1 MSAANRLY
9 FKLSGIFLLMLI
21 VIGGLYVAI
30 SHYINADYVS
40 EVNQKLYGGI
50 AEHTV
55 SEVQPMLDG
64 QIDTNEIQEI
74 MHSMM
79 VINPSVEVY
88 LLDPEGEII
97 TYVAPYKQVVLEEVS
112 LPPIKEFIAA
122 DPDDRPFLK
131 GDDPRNPEQENI
143 FSAAEM
149 RDEAGELEGYVYI
162 ILASEEQNAVVCY
175 LQGSYMYRLG
185 KNMFFISLLAA
196 SVIGLLAIW
205 YLTRNLRRVT
215 ETVSRFS
222 EGDYTARIP
231 LQSGGDFR
239 QLTQTFNG
247 MADQI
252 QANIEELKSVENL
265 RRELIANV
273 SHDLRTPLA
282 IMQGFVETLLMKNEE
297 LPAEERAQHLK
308 TVLNSSEKLSGL
320 IGQLFEYSKLEAA
333 QIEPHKEAFQLG
345 ELAQDVAHK
354 FGMLA
359 REKDIEIKLEVPENL
374 PLIFADLGLVERVLN
389 NLMDN
394 ALKFTPQ
401 GGQVSL
407 QMNASKD
414 SVEVRVA
421 DTGPGIPEAEQP
433 HIFDRYKKA
442 YRTSGGGAN
451 QGAGLGLAIVK
462 KILELHNQGIRVQS
476 QLKEG
481 TAFVFQLPVLS

>member
-1 MSAANRLY
+1 
-9 FKLSGIFLLMLI
+9 
-21 VIGGLYVAI
+21 
-30 SHYINADYVS
+30 
-40 EVNQKLYGGI
+40 
-50 AEHTV
+50 
-55 SEVQPMLDG
+55 
-64 QIDTNEIQEI
+64 
-74 MHSMM
+74 
-79 VINPSVEVY
+79 
-88 LLDPEGEII
+88 
-97 TYVAPYKQVVLEEVS
+97 
-112 LPPIKEFIAA
+112 
-122 DPDDRPFLK
+122 
-131 GDDPRNPEQENI
+131 
-143 FSAAEM
+143 
-149 RDEAGELEGYVYI
+149 
-162 ILASEEQNAVVCY
+162 
-175 LQGSYMYRLG
+175 
-185 KNMFFISLLAA
+185 MFFISLFAA
-196 SVIGLLAIW
+196 SIIVLLALW
-205 YLTRNLRRVT
+205 YLTRNLRTVT

-231 LQSGGDFR
+231 LQSSGDFR
-239 QLTQTFNG
+239 QLTDTFND

-252 QANIEELKSVENL
+252 QANIEELKSVENP

-297 LPAEERAQHLK
+297 LPPEERAQHLK

-345 ELAQDVAHK
+345 ELAQDVVHK

-359 REKDIEIKLEVPENL
+359 DEKKIKLKLEVPENL

-394 ALKFTPQ
+394 ALKFTPE

-407 QMNASKD
+407 HMTASKD

-433 HIFDRYKKA
+433 FIFDRYKKA

-481 TAFVFQLPVLS
+481 TAFVFQLPALTTT